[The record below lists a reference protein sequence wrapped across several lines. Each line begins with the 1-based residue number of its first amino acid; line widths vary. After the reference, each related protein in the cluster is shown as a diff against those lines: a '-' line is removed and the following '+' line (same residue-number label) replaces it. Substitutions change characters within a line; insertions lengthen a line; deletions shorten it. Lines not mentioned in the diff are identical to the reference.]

1 MWEPIEPGREN
12 RAEIAALKGLALSAL
27 ATLALVLAV
36 LASGCAGDRDGHSAL
51 AASCSTP
58 QPAMAG
64 MSARPPGRYVT
75 SPRGVRV
82 WAPAFLDGSL
92 LREALDEIDSTQ
104 PEADPRLSGVSPGV
118 PVGVEVTIM
127 DPGAFSTP
135 ASPTGVARGQTDMGS
150 VIVVSWRMAP
160 YEDRPLMPAL
170 GHELRHYATKDPQA
184 GH

>member
-27 ATLALVLAV
+27 ATLALVLAF
-36 LASGCAGDRDGHSAL
+36 LASGCAGGRDGHSAQ

-58 QPAMAG
+58 QPVMAG
-64 MSARPPGRYVT
+64 MSARPPGRYVH

-82 WAPAFLDGSL
+82 WAPDWLSGSL
-92 LREALDEIDSTQ
+92 LREALDEIDSTP
-104 PEADPRLSGVSPGV
+104 PEAGPRLSGVAPGV
-118 PVGVEVTIM
+118 PVGVEVVIM

-150 VIVVSWRMAP
+150 VIVLSWRMKP
-160 YEDRPLMPAL
+160 WEDRPLMPTL
-170 GHELRHYATKDPQA
+170 GHELRHWHSKDPQA